1 MPLEPT
7 ARPAR
12 EATSMISFRRLSGRI
27 AVAVLALG
35 LLVGCADGLAP
46 DAQRGRDQDRSRDS
60 VVTDLQATQT
70 WNLVHGTPPSTPVP
84 GE

>member
-1 MPLEPT
+1 
-7 ARPAR
+7 
-12 EATSMISFRRLSGRI
+12 MINIRRLAARI
-27 AVAVLALG
+27 AVPVLVLG
-35 LLVGCADGLAP
+35 LLSGCADGLAP
-46 DAQRGRDQDRSRDS
+46 DAQRGREQDSRRDS